1 MKTQKIYL
9 EHANITVSNLSA
21 AIHFFQTA
29 FPDFRIRAKGA
40 ERREWVHLGNDTTY
54 IAINQFDGEKIIDRE
69 NYDDLGINHIGF
81 VVEDVNAI
89 ANQLTDAGYKRDYP
103 RQEEKFRTRE
113 YFADSDGN
121 EYEFVQYLSDSIE
134 ERNYND

>member
-9 EHANITVSNLSA
+9 EHANITVSNLSK

-40 ERREWVHLGNDTTY
+40 ERREWVHLGNDATY
-54 IAINQFDGEKIIDRE
+54 IAINQFEGGEIIVRE

-89 ANQLTDAGYKRDYP
+89 ANQLTEAGYKRDYP

-121 EYEFVQYLSDSIE
+121 EYEFIEYLSNSIE

>member
-9 EHANITVSNLSA
+9 EHANITVGNLQR

-29 FPDFRIRAKGA
+29 FPHFVIRAKGN
-40 ERREWVHLGNDTTY
+40 ETREWVHLGDDSTY
-54 IAINQFDGEKIIDRE
+54 IAINQFAGKTILERE

-81 VVEDVNAI
+81 VVEDVDAI
-89 ANQLTDAGYKRDYP
+89 SKQLLGAGYKRDYP

-113 YFADSDGN
+113 YFADDDGN
-121 EYEFVQYLSDSIE
+121 EFEFVQYLSDKIE
-134 ERNYND
+134 ERNFND